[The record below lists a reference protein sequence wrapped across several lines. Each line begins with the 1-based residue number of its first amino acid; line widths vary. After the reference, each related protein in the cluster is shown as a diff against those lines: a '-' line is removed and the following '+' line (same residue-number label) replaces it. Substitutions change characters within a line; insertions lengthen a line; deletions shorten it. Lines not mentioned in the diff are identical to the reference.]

1 MKRSNT
7 RNSMKVTI
15 HAAHRNGICEK
26 CNTQME
32 VKDVDIGEGKIKKR
46 PVCPECGGMLGQL
59 IAKPISIQAP
69 EAPRCTRFKC
79 LWRFVMDTLLVGFLS
94 SYHRQR
100 VAYAEMNR
108 PEKGKQILEKYRTG
122 EDSPETLWQA
132 IYANLKLKLSIY

>member
-1 MKRSNT
+1 MKRINT
-7 RNSMKVTI
+7 RNSMKVII

-32 VKDVDIGEGKIKKR
+32 VKEVDIGGKTRKR
-46 PVCPECGGMLGQL
+46 TVCPKCEGMIGQL

-69 EAPRCTRFKC
+69 EAPRCTKFKC
-79 LWRFVMDTLLVGFLS
+79 LWRFVIDTLLVGFLS

-108 PEKGKQILEKYRTG
+108 PEKRKILEKYRTG